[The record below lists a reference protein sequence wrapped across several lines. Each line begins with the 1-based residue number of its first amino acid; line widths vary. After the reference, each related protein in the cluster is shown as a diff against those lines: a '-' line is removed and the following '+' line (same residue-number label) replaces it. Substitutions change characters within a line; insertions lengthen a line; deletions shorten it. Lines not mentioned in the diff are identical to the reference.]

1 MTPYWLIFLAPHIDW
16 GGEMMATQVGKPGEL
31 MFDRRVADPPRKE
44 RRKSNLDQG
53 LVVVLIILAA
63 WALYFSFVG

>member
-1 MTPYWLIFLAPHIDW
+1 
-16 GGEMMATQVGKPGEL
+16 MMATQVGKPGEL